1 MMFKLNLKRGKM
13 AGENGKENGMEN
25 GKINSQNSILFAKAT
40 NTKQMTSF
48 MREKLSEA
56 MCEMRQGH

>member
-1 MMFKLNLKRGKM
+1 M
-13 AGENGKENGMEN
+13 AGENGMEN

-40 NTKQMTSF
+40 NTQQMTSF

-56 MCEMRQGH
+56 MCEMRALGEIIANKLHFNQELEI